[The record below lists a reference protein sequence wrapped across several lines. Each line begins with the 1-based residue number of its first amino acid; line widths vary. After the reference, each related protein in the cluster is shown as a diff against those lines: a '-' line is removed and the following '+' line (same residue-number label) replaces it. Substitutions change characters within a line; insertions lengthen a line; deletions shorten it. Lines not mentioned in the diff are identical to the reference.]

1 MTVAFDDHHP
11 VTVATLATVP
21 SAMQAAVMFAVRKLC
36 SRTAKPAVPVH
47 IPVPTYPDAELFRT
61 CDGWNRHCK
70 RGYRSKN
77 VSQFF
82 HGFLLLLTE
91 RTARTHLRSGDFR
104 GIS

>member
-21 SAMQAAVMFAVRKLC
+21 SAMQPAVMFPVRELR

-47 IPVPTYPDAELFRT
+47 IPVPTYPDAELFRI
-61 CDGWNRHCK
+61 CNGWNGYCK
-70 RGYRSKN
+70 RSYRGKN
-77 VSQFF
+77 VSQSL
-82 HGFLLLLTE
+82 HGFLLLLAE
-91 RTARTHLRSGDFR
+91 RTALTQLRSGNFR